1 MDVWFL
7 VQSGAALAV
16 GFALIALVLAGRH
29 GAKHGA
35 AGGGLDPDALAIPV
49 WSVDVTGLVTARNA
63 ACRTLGEALP
73 AAAGRV
79 EIASHWYE
87 VMAQQSGGGRMFAA
101 VPMDAAVR
109 AESAL
114 RDFRNTMGDTF
125 AQLALGL
132 GLFDAA
138 GRLQMFNPAFGEL
151 AGVPVDFLLRR
162 PHLGALLDALRD
174 RGMLPE
180 PKDWRGWRQMM
191 LELPSGSTT
200 YEEVW
205 GLAGGV
211 TYRAT
216 LRPQAKGAFALLLE
230 DISTEMSRSQRYRAD
245 MELSQAVIDTLD
257 EAIAVFAGTGQ
268 LVLSNAAYAELW
280 GHDPGAMI
288 GEGSIR
294 RIAAHWREVSAPT
307 PLWSEIE
314 EFIGTTGLRD
324 GWRAEAR
331 LRDGRLIACRIAPIR
346 EGATLAAFRP
356 VLPDGALPERAAVLR
371 YQDIRAG

>member
-1 MDVWFL
+1 MDIWFL
-7 VQSGAALAV
+7 IQAGAAVAS
-16 GFALIALVLAGRH
+16 GFALIALVLAGRRG
-29 GAKHGA
+29 GASFS
-35 AGGGLDPDALAIPV
+35 PDLNALAVPV
-49 WSVDVTGLVTARNA
+49 WSVD
-63 ACRTLGEALP
+63 
-73 AAAGRV
+73 AAGRV
-79 EIASHWYE
+79 TGCNAACAALGEPLPLVAGRVERAAHWYE
-87 VMAQQSGGGRMFAA
+87 VMEQQAGGLRIFAA

-109 AESAL
+109 AETAL
-114 RDFRNTMGDTF
+114 RDVRNTMGDTF

-132 GLFDAA
+132 GLFDGA

-151 AGVPVDFLLRR
+151 SALPVDFLLRR
-162 PHLGALLDALRD
+162 PHLGAVLDALRD

-180 PKDWRGWRQMM
+180 PQDWRGWRQMV
-191 LELPSGSTT
+191 LDLPSGSTT

-294 RIAAHWREVSAPT
+294 HIAAHWREVSAPT

-314 EFIGTTGLRD
+314 DFIGTTGLRD

-331 LRDGRLIACRIAPIR
+331 LRDGRLIACRVEPIR
-346 EGATLAAFRP
+346 DGATLAAFRP
-356 VLPDGALPERAAVLR
+356 VLAEGVLPEVAAVMP
-371 YQDIRAG
+371 YHGIRLG